1 MIIITKLVFYK
12 EKPSKYFDTLY
23 IELKV
28 DGLTIGQLSNDGFSF
43 TLFKDIRQ
51 NFEGHLY
58 HIEKIEAYEVIFNEK
73 YMKRLTAVIKQMEKE
88 ISKEENSIEVAVDNF
103 FLRLNIKKLFLKE
116 LKKLLEGD
124 DTLVSNN

>member
-1 MIIITKLVFYK
+1 MIKITELFFYK
-12 EKPSKYFDTLY
+12 EKPNKYLDTLY

-43 TLFKDIRQ
+43 TLFKEITQ
-51 NFEGHLY
+51 SLNFFRHMSQ
-58 HIEKIEAYEVIFNEK
+58 IESYEVLFNDK
-73 YMKRLTAVIKQMEKE
+73 YCKRLKAVIKKMEKE
-88 ISKEENSIEVAVDNF
+88 IDKEENSIEMTPIDNF

-124 DTLVSNN
+124 DTIVGNN